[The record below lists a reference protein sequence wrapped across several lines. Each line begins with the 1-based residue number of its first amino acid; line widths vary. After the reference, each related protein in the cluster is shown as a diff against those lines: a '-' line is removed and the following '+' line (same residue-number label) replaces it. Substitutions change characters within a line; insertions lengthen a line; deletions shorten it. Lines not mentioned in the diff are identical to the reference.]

1 MATAAPI
8 SFLTKRRGIGYNTND
23 IQRISKE
30 FFVKIAYK
38 FKGYRVL
45 LVHNDEPFWDDIH
58 SRIMKTDCDLFA
70 VNSTK
75 DASRLMQ
82 LMAFDIIISAYD
94 RHEVDGWDLFRH
106 VTGSNRNAIK
116 ILQKKRSDCGMKWRL
131 QLSSGDGQIRNSLE
145 LESML
150 AVISGEMEGN
160 GDTGQVPFYSLKP
173 HPAGI
178 HRPAPSRT
186 VPQPQPV

>member
-1 MATAAPI
+1 M
-8 SFLTKRRGIGYNTND
+8 
-23 IQRISKE
+23 
-30 FFVKIAYK
+30 KIAYK

-82 LMAFDIIISAYD
+82 LMAFDIIISAFD
-94 RHEVDGWDLFRH
+94 RHEANGRDLFRQANA
-106 VTGSNRNAIK
+106 SNRNAIK

-131 QLSSGDGQIRNSLE
+131 QLSSVDGQIRNSLE

-150 AVISGEMEGN
+150 AVISGEMDGN
-160 GDTGQVPFYSLKP
+160 GGTGQMPLYSLKP
-173 HPAGI
+173 HPAAI
-178 HRPAPSRT
+178 HGPDPSST
-186 VPQPQPV
+186 VPQPA